1 MRDKSLLAF
10 RSIKER
16 KARSILTVL
25 GIAVGIAAI
34 VALMSV
40 GYGMEHAITGE
51 LVKIDENKVEGK
63 RIAT

>member
-1 MRDKSLLAF
+1 
-10 RSIKER
+10 
-16 KARSILTVL
+16 TVL